1 MPNPKFSRSSRDIA
15 PRSMPL
21 RRYSGGAGE
30 NNRMNFLRVEWTK
43 KRGAIALLATGLV
56 VTSFIFGGYVATG
69 NWNPW
74 GNKHYYQVLNANFS
88 ECHVVGGV
96 ETCSSAHN
104 VLFNAG
110 ALWVQ
115 QVTSG
120 EAPTGCAPSTTCGF
134 KYIAMSAGSTAPVA
148 TDAVT
153 GLTNGDCGKPSAD
166 TELTTNG
173 FARALGTVTDITG
186 SSPQSSTVVR
196 TFTATATQ
204 AVAKSCLVN
213 QSTAAN
219 ANNVQLAAA
228 TFTSITLNNLDT
240 IQITWT
246 ITWTWS

>member
-1 MPNPKFSRSSRDIA
+1 MKF
-15 PRSMPL
+15 L
-21 RRYSGGAGE
+21 K
-30 NNRMNFLRVEWTK
+30 VELTK
-43 KRGAIALLATGLV
+43 KRSAVALLATGLV
-56 VTSFIFGGYVATG
+56 VTSFILGGYVATG

-74 GNKHYYQVLNANFS
+74 NNRHYYQVLNANFQ
-88 ECHVVGGV
+88 ECHTLSGV
-96 ETCSSAHN
+96 QACTSEHN
-104 VLFNAG
+104 VLYNTG

-134 KYIAMSAGSTAPVA
+134 KYIAMSAGTTAPVA
-148 TDAVT
+148 TDATT
-153 GLTNGDCGKPSAD
+153 GATNGDCGKPTD

-173 FARALGTVTDITG
+173 FARALGTVTDISGGTG
-186 SSPQSSTVVR
+186 AQSKVVV
-196 TFTATATQ
+196 TFIASATQ

-219 ANNVQLAAA
+219 VNNVQLAAQ
-228 TFTSITLNNLDT
+228 TFPSITLNNLDT

>member
-1 MPNPKFSRSSRDIA
+1 
-15 PRSMPL
+15 
-21 RRYSGGAGE
+21 
-30 NNRMNFLRVEWTK
+30 
-43 KRGAIALLATGLV
+43 
-56 VTSFIFGGYVATG
+56 
-69 NWNPW
+69 
-74 GNKHYYQVLNANFS
+74 VLYN
-88 ECHVVGGV
+88 
-96 ETCSSAHN
+96 T
-104 VLFNAG
+104 G

-134 KYIAMSAGSTAPVA
+134 KYIAMSAGTTAPVA
-148 TDAVT
+148 TDATT
-153 GLTNGDCGKPSAD
+153 GATNGDCGKPTD

-173 FARALGTVTDITG
+173 FARALGTVTDISGGTG
-186 SSPQSSTVVR
+186 AQSKVVV

-219 ANNVQLAAA
+219 ANNVQLAAQ
-228 TFTSITLNNLDT
+228 TFPSITLNNLDT

>member
-1 MPNPKFSRSSRDIA
+1 MKF
-15 PRSMPL
+15 L
-21 RRYSGGAGE
+21 K
-30 NNRMNFLRVEWTK
+30 VEWTK

-56 VTSFIFGGYVATG
+56 VTSFILGGYIATG
-69 NWNPW
+69 NLNPW
-74 GNKHYYQVLNANFS
+74 GNRHYYQILNANFQ
-88 ECHVVGGV
+88 ECHTLSGV
-96 ETCSSAHN
+96 QTCTSDHN
-104 VLFNAG
+104 VLYDAG

-134 KYIAMSAGSTAPVA
+134 KYIAMSAGTTAPAA
-148 TDAVT
+148 TDSVT
-153 GLTNGDCGKPSAD
+153 GATNGDCGKPTD

-173 FARALGTVTDITG
+173 FARQLGVVTDISG
-186 SSPQSSTVVR
+186 SSPKSSTVVY

-219 ANNVQLAAA
+219 AANLQLATV
-228 TFTSITLNNLDT
+228 TFTSITLQNLDT

-246 ITWTWS
+246 ISWTWT

>member
-1 MPNPKFSRSSRDIA
+1 MKF
-15 PRSMPL
+15 L
-21 RRYSGGAGE
+21 K
-30 NNRMNFLRVEWTK
+30 VEWTK
-43 KRGAIALLATGLV
+43 KRGAIALIATGLV
-56 VTSFIFGGYVATG
+56 VTSFILGGYVATG

-74 GNKHYYQVLNANFS
+74 GNRHYYEVLNANFQ
-88 ECHVVGGV
+88 ECHTLSGV
-96 ETCSSAHN
+96 QACTAAHN
-104 VLFNAG
+104 VLFNSG

-148 TDAVT
+148 TDATT
-153 GLTNGDCGKPSAD
+153 GVTNGDCGRPTD

-173 FARALGTVTDITG
+173 FARAAGVVTDISGGTG
-186 SSPQSSTVVR
+186 AQSKVVL
-196 TFTATATQ
+196 TFVASATQ

-213 QSTAAN
+213 TSTAAN
-219 ANNVQLAAA
+219 ANNVQLAAQ
-228 TFTSITLNNLDT
+228 TFPSITLNNLDT